1 MYKLNSIDKISFV
14 LIIIGAIN
22 WGVIGLFDK
31 NLVNLLFSF
40 APLVERLIYI
50 LIGLSAIN
58 TILFIKKSNYS
69 QNK

>member
-40 APLVERLIYI
+40 APLIERLIYI
-50 LIGLSAIN
+50 LVGLSAIN
-58 TILFIKKSNYS
+58 TILFIKKSKHS
-69 QNK
+69 K